1 MIDQIVLLTMFLPAS
16 IAIVLAFKQSKR
28 IRINEPMT
36 QECFTVMFPEVLV
49 TICVFGDILI
59 AIIFCGFAVFE
70 PETADWIS
78 SIVFGLFFWLGAY
91 LIILCKTFK
100 VVVKNNEITVH
111 KTFRKPYTITFS
123 DITSA
128 VREVSKDRLK
138 TEEIMIKTSTGK
150 RFTIVDLEISFEKFK
165 KKIQEKVNKKY
176 LSGFED

>member
-1 MIDQIVLLTMFLPAS
+1 MYGKIVLLTMYLPACILITLS
-16 IAIVLAFKQSKR
+16 LIQSKR
-28 IRINEPMT
+28 IKVNKTMT
-36 QECFTVMFPEVLV
+36 QDCFTVMFSNTFTMIGIVLNVLAFIVLV
-49 TICVFGDILI
+49 YFTLFDSDS
-59 AIIFCGFAVFE
+59 
-70 PETADWIS
+70 TDWIS
-78 SIVFGLFFWLGAY
+78 DIIFGLSFWLGTY
-91 LIILCKTFK
+91 IIILCKTFK

-176 LSGFED
+176 ISGFED